1 MIRGPKFW
9 IPMTVFQV
17 VFALTIFL
25 VTRQYYI
32 IDSQIM
38 DIVPSANDQPE
49 FVWPDSMNQNSSAV
63 LDSST
68 FKQSTSDNPMEI
80 SRQANESFAKRQY
93 DSAAK
98 LYQRLL
104 DFDPENVETYNNLG
118 ITLHYLGR
126 STEALRWLKEGV
138 ALDPRHQRIR
148 LTTGFVYSQLG
159 NINQARSALTTAVE
173 IEADSDI
180 GQSAAKM
187 LESLP

>member
-1 MIRGPKFW
+1 
-9 IPMTVFQV
+9 MTVFQV

-38 DIVPSANDQPE
+38 DIVPGANDQPE

-68 FKQSTSDNPMEI
+68 FKQSTSDNPTEI
-80 SRQANESFAKRQY
+80 LRQANESFAKRQY
-93 DSAAK
+93 GSAAK

-138 ALDPRHQRIR
+138 ALDPKHQRIR

-173 IEADSDI
+173 IAADSDI
-180 GQSAAKM
+180 GKSAAKM